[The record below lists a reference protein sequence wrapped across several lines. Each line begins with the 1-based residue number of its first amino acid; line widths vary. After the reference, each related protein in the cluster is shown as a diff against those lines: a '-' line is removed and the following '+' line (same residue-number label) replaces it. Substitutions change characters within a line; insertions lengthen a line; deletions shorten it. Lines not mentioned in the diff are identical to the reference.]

1 MNTNLNMSDINRTNT
16 QMYLKAG
23 GGRDQD
29 DNFDP
34 SSLNFTWSVASFIK
48 ETMLVNMVFN

>member
-16 QMYLKAG
+16 QMYLKAA

-29 DNFDP
+29 DDFDP
-34 SSLNFTWSVASFIK
+34 LSLNFTWSVVSFIK
-48 ETMLVNMVFN
+48 ETMLINMVFN